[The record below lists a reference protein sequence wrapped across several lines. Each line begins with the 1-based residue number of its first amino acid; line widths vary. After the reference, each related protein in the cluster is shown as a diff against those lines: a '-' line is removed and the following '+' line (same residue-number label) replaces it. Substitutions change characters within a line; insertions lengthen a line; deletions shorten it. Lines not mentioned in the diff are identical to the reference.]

1 MNRLSIFHSVFFSSF
16 LRKEEVKKGRNYY
29 RGNKFNDPKE
39 YETAAQV
46 VMRDKTHK
54 ICKKRRYFF
63 FHGKFCKKK
72 GRQL

>member
-1 MNRLSIFHSVFFSSF
+1 MIHLICVWNEDGHVRW
-16 LRKEEVKKGRNYY
+16 KKGEKNYY

-54 ICKKRRYFF
+54 ICMKKREREKIFC
-63 FHGKFCKKK
+63 HGKF
-72 GRQL
+72 